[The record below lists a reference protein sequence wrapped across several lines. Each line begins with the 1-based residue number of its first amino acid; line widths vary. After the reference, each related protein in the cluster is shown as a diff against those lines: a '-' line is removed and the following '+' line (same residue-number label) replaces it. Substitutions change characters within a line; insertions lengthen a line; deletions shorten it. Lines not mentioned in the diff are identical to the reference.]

1 MEVRDRKSYLF
12 DNVCQIGGQF
22 VLKSVLCLI
31 MSHSL
36 GLSGLPWEGEREERR
51 EGGRKETAYA
61 HVNIAAAVSVLCVPR
76 C

>member
-31 MSHSL
+31 MSCSL

-51 EGGRKETAYA
+51 EGGRKET
-61 HVNIAAAVSVLCVPR
+61 VNIAAAVSVLCVPR